1 MERNGAKSTNSSS
14 SHTKSKRRIVD
25 PQHDPVIFL
34 PSLVSVSSPL
44 TNLAAF
50 FLVCCKSQV
59 PICTY
64 GPKWFTRSLS
74 RTKGKLQME
83 KAKYTLQYS
92 FVQQPCRQHTLQ
104 YSFVQTY
111 SSKGAYKVRLDNEVR

>member
-1 MERNGAKSTNSSS
+1 
-14 SHTKSKRRIVD
+14 
-25 PQHDPVIFL
+25 
-34 PSLVSVSSPL
+34 
-44 TNLAAF
+44 
-50 FLVCCKSQV
+50 
-59 PICTY
+59 
-64 GPKWFTRSLS
+64 
-74 RTKGKLQME
+74 ME